1 VVRKINPETGRQ
13 LRIATDVGAIGIELA
28 ISPLIGF
35 LGGRFLDRTFGT
47 EPWLMYVGLGLG
59 LAAGVRAVWKVMKRT
74 KKVLEAKPEIDPPAE
89 ERAS

>member
-1 VVRKINPETGRQ
+1 MGPKINPETGRQ

-28 ISPLIGF
+28 ISPLIGL

-47 EPWLMYVGLGLG
+47 DPWLMYVGLGLG
-59 LAAGVRAVWKVMKRT
+59 LLAGVRAVWKVVKRT
-74 KKVLEAKPEIDPPAE
+74 KRVLDAKPETAATE